1 MSKATRAE
9 KSKRDRFLWKQDRDN
24 YLKWYPRLKRTL
36 AAQKR
41 VRPSD
46 IELLLHIYDISF
58 FSIEDLLDCG
68 IVSTPQTLKQHIQ
81 RLKTAELIKIFEPP
95 KRRMG
100 IAGTYCIAQ
109 KGKFLVTRLYRILS
123 GDEAWPAE

>member
-1 MSKATRAE
+1 MAVNRNNTI
-9 KSKRDRFLWKQDRDN
+9 KRDKFLWKQDRDN

-36 AAQKR
+36 AAQKG

-58 FSIEDLLDCG
+58 FSLQDLLDCG
-68 IVSTPQTLKQHIQ
+68 VVSTVQTLQKHIQ
-81 RLKTAELIKIFEPP
+81 RLKNADLVKNFEPP

-100 IAGTYCIAQ
+100 VSGTYRISQ
-109 KGKFLVTRLYRILS
+109 TGKFLITRLYRILS
-123 GDEAWPAE
+123 GEEAWPAE